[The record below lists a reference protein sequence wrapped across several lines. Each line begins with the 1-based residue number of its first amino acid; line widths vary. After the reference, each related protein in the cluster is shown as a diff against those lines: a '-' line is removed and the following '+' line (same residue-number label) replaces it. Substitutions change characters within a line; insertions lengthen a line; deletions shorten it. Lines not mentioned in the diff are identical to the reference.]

1 MAPPNRPVVV
11 PLLSL
16 SLSRTPPPRRRLRL
30 RTPTPCHR
38 ASTTR
43 RALHTPPHQR
53 TRLPPLSVAPSAS
66 PLLNPSIHVAA
77 APSLGRS
84 LRFPPPHR
92 SRSLSNRR
100 RHSSHLFAAPRHAST
115 AGAPIATLRYS
126 AVLGIEAAVLVGT
139 ARDST
144 SSPIPPSSTGAP
156 SLARCNYI
164 NANKCKLQTMTKEI
178 WMQACHKLI
187 SSLWN
192 LQKFQALVV
201 LAGLTRRPCFF
212 WKL

>member
-1 MAPPNRPVVV
+1 MAPPNRPVGV

-164 NANKCKLQTMTKEI
+164 NANKCKLQVI
-178 WMQACHKLI
+178 
-187 SSLWN
+187 
-192 LQKFQALVV
+192 
-201 LAGLTRRPCFF
+201 R
-212 WKL
+212 